1 MSENVL
7 ELAVRESLEKVQKL
21 CHQHRRSDFVSE
33 AYLLTLG
40 RFMNMFAV
48 LDALKNIK
56 ASVKNDFSTYRRA
69 GQFLTR
75 FSDIRQQEESQTL
88 SLFLASHDK
97 ITEDLKT
104 KLAVISN
111 YDELIIDIITTC
123 INYYENKRYLVPDDK
138 HMYLKVIGFGLR
150 NVFKF
155 KLGL

>member
-1 MSENVL
+1 
-7 ELAVRESLEKVQKL
+7 
-21 CHQHRRSDFVSE
+21 
-33 AYLLTLG
+33 
-40 RFMNMFAV
+40 MNMFAV

-150 NVFKF
+150 NVSKF
-155 KLGL
+155 MLKLDHSLTIWSMSLKTIKVCWIIRVNLIRYRFMH

>member
-1 MSENVL
+1 
-7 ELAVRESLEKVQKL
+7 
-21 CHQHRRSDFVSE
+21 
-33 AYLLTLG
+33 
-40 RFMNMFAV
+40 MNMFAV

-150 NVFKF
+150 NVFK
-155 KLGL
+155 LMLQAA

>member
-1 MSENVL
+1 
-7 ELAVRESLEKVQKL
+7 
-21 CHQHRRSDFVSE
+21 
-33 AYLLTLG
+33 
-40 RFMNMFAV
+40 MNMFAV

-150 NVFKF
+150 NVSKF
-155 KLGL
+155 TLKLDRSLAIWSMSLETIKVCWIIRVNLIQYRFMH

>member
-1 MSENVL
+1 
-7 ELAVRESLEKVQKL
+7 
-21 CHQHRRSDFVSE
+21 
-33 AYLLTLG
+33 
-40 RFMNMFAV
+40 MNMFAV

-150 NVFKF
+150 NVSKF
-155 KLGL
+155 MLKLDHSLTIWSMNLKTIKVCWIIRVNLIRYRFMR

>member
-1 MSENVL
+1 
-7 ELAVRESLEKVQKL
+7 
-21 CHQHRRSDFVSE
+21 
-33 AYLLTLG
+33 
-40 RFMNMFAV
+40 MNMFAV

-97 ITEDLKT
+97 ITEELKT

-150 NVFKF
+150 SGFKMMVCSF
-155 KLGL
+155 LFFVRPSPQHV